1 LRKRRGVIAL
11 GGDREGERE
20 RTVDDVSKQGADIET
35 GAVKGRRDEPGGCP
49 SIGQVVSGMEAARVR
64 SAASTRNVGRRVS
77 IVLACIE
84 VQVGERER
92 VVRRKPWDVEYRCGA
107 RWRTG
112 S

>member
-20 RTVDDVSKQGADIET
+20 RTVDDVSKQVDDIKT
-35 GAVKGRRDEPGGCP
+35 GAVKWRRDEPGGCP
-49 SIGQVVSGMEAARVR
+49 PMGQVVSGMEAARVR
-64 SAASTRNVGRRVS
+64 SAASARNVGRRVP
-77 IVLACIE
+77 IVLARTE
-84 VQVGERER
+84 VRDGERER
-92 VVRRKPWDVEYRCGA
+92 VVRRKPWGVEYRCGA

>member
-20 RTVDDVSKQGADIET
+20 RTVDDVSKQGDDIET

-49 SIGQVVSGMEAARVR
+49 PIGQVVSGMEAARVR

-92 VVRRKPWDVEYRCGA
+92 VVRRKPWDVEYRCGT
-107 RWRTG
+107 RWRTD